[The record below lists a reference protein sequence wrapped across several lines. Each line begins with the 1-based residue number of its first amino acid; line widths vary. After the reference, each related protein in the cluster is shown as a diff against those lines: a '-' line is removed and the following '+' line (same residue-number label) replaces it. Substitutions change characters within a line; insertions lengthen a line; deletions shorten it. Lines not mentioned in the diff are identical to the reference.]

1 MLLRTVDKPRQNMT
15 WSCLSDKEAAMKKST
30 QDFTLDI
37 SAVTGHCPAG
47 EAHAKQNIAEKKIPV
62 LSCEGPCIRG
72 ELARL
77 AANIVTD
84 EAAPYVRCCYAETF
98 LVPHSSMT
106 AWVKG
111 AEKVVVIDG
120 CFLKCIGRIAENV
133 IDKEKIL
140 WIDTN
145 PMHKQFSDVFLYT
158 DVPEETREGVARDV
172 ADKILEKL
180 GEVQAATA

>member
-1 MLLRTVDKPRQNMT
+1 MEKTT
-15 WSCLSDKEAAMKKST
+15 SDFA
-30 QDFTLDI
+30 LDV
-37 SAVTGHCPAG
+37 SEVTGVCPAG
-47 EAHAKQNIAEKKIPV
+47 EAHAKQNIADKKIPV

-72 ELARL
+72 EIARL
-77 AANIVTD
+77 AANIVAD
-84 EAAPYVRCCYAETF
+84 EAAPYARCCYAETF

-106 AWVKG
+106 AWVQE

-133 IDKEKIL
+133 IDKEKIT

-145 PMHKQFSDVFLYT
+145 PIHKQFSDVFLYT
-158 DVPEETREGVARDV
+158 DVPEETREEVARDV

-180 GEVQAATA
+180 EVEQAAVA